1 MIKRIPNRL
10 RRELKFLR
18 RYYRNQR
25 QAAGYR
31 VKFFNFWNVDLTDN
45 WFTKFLKSRDFY
57 DEYQDLDISFFSVF
71 GPKYLIGL
79 NRSDVKILFIGEN
92 VFRKTDHFMKYRDLP
107 LDKVDLTLGFRNL
120 SSPNYLRFPL
130 WLIYMFEP
138 DSTNEDIRR
147 KCENF
152 TSLKI
157 TNRKR
162 FAAHISRQDDELKM
176 RSEIIN
182 TLSKINKIDCAGTFL
197 KNTNE
202 LQNEYDD
209 NKIEYLKKY
218 KFNICPENSDNQYYV
233 TEKLIHSIM
242 AGCIPIYW
250 GAHGKPEPEI
260 FNQDAIIHWKKD
272 KATIDK
278 IKTLNSSDRKFE
290 EFAQKPRLKP
300 GAADKIIEIFQNF
313 ENKLLQIFENKLR
326 M

>member
-1 MIKRIPNRL
+1 MIKRIQKRL
-10 RRELKFLR
+10 RQEIKFLS

-45 WFTKFLKSRDFY
+45 WVTKFLKSRDFY
-57 DEYQDLDISFFSVF
+57 DEFRELDISFFSVF
-71 GPKYLIGL
+71 GPKYLISL

-92 VFRKTDHFMKYRDLP
+92 VFREIDLYMKYRDLP
-107 LDKVDLTLGFRNL
+107 FNKVDLTLGFRNL

-138 DSTNEDIRR
+138 DSTNDDIRKR
-147 KCENF
+147 CEDL
-152 TSLKI
+152 TWQKI

-162 FAAHISRQDDELKM
+162 FAVHVSRQDDELKM

-182 TLSKINKIDCAGTFL
+182 TLSTIDKIDCAGSFL

-202 LQNEYDD
+202 LQNEYYD
-209 NKIEYLKKY
+209 NKIEYLKNY

-250 GAHGKPEPEI
+250 GANGNPEPEI

-272 KATIDK
+272 RKTINK
-278 IKTLNSSDRKFE
+278 IKKLHSSNHEFE
-290 EFAQKPRLKP
+290 KFAQQPRLKP
-300 GAADKIIEIFQNF
+300 GAADKIIEIFQKF
-313 ENKLLQIFENKLR
+313 ENKLIQIFENNLR